1 MTNGD
6 ARVAIADEVV
16 VFKDAVF
23 YAPAQEE
30 TNATIVF
37 RETVADDGVLAATA
51 RVQAQVGIARA
62 GAVFDCDVLA
72 LLEADAIAVIV
83 FDRAVLYRCVMP
95 SVEEYAGAA
104 ATVEVRIVFAV
115 AIYSQIFDPGIF
127 DVVAADDREGGCSAR
142 IARDEVVA
150 SHGHIDAK
158 GVVLLPED
166 GADGGVKSTA
176 LIICDADAIAHFES
190 IGIFKGDLFFAKI
203 PVEEKWGLN
212 AISFQQCGIFA
223 LASDRDVAAKVE
235 RVAHDVRAGLDFNRA
250 SAERGDVINCCLQS
264 AVVIADDVGVFLSD
278 GDV

>member
-23 YAPAQEE
+23 DAPAQEE
-30 TNATIVF
+30 ANAPVVF
-37 RETVADDGVLAATA
+37 RAAVADDGMLAATA

-83 FDRAVLYRCVMP
+83 FDRAVLQGRMVP
-95 SVEEYAGAA
+95 AVEEYAGAA
-104 ATVEVRIVFAV
+104 ATVEVRVVFPV
-115 AIYSQIFDPGIF
+115 AIYSQIFDSGIF
-127 DVVAADDREGGCSAR
+127 DVVAADDRKGGCSTR

-150 SHGHIDAK
+150 PHGHIDAK
-158 GVVLLPED
+158 GIVLLPED

-203 PVEEKWGLN
+203 PVEDE
-212 AISFQQCGIFA
+212 
-223 LASDRDVAAKVE
+223 
-235 RVAHDVRAGLDFNRA
+235 
-250 SAERGDVINCCLQS
+250 
-264 AVVIADDVGVFLSD
+264 
-278 GDV
+278 

>member
-1 MTNGD
+1 MTDGD

-23 YAPAQEE
+23 DAPAQEE
-30 TNATIVF
+30 ANAAVVF
-37 RETVADDGVLAATA
+37 RAAVADDGVLAATA

-72 LLEADAIAVIV
+72 LLEADAVAVII
-83 FDRAVLYRCVMP
+83 FDRAVLYRCMVP
-95 SVEEYAGAA
+95 AVEEYAGAS

-142 IARDEVVA
+142 IARDEVIA
-150 SHGHIDAK
+150 SHGYIDAK

-166 GADGGVKSTA
+166 GADGGVKSAA

-203 PVEEKWGLN
+203 SVEEKGGLN
-212 AISFQQCGIFA
+212 AVCFPQCGIFS
-223 LASDRDVAAKVE
+223 LSSDRDVAAKVQC
-235 RVAHDVRAGLDFNRA
+235 VAHDVRAG
-250 SAERGDVINCCLQS
+250 
-264 AVVIADDVGVFLSD
+264 
-278 GDV
+278 

>member
-6 ARVAIADEVV
+6 TGVAVADEVV

-30 TNATIVF
+30 TDATVVF
-37 RETVADDGVLAATA
+37 RAAVADDGVLAATA
-51 RVQAQVGIARA
+51 RVQTQVGVARA

-83 FDRAVLYRCVMP
+83 FDRAVLYRCMM
-95 SVEEYAGAA
+95 SAVEEYAGAT

-127 DVVAADDREGGCSAR
+127 DVVAADDREGGCCTR
-142 IARDEVVA
+142 IARDEIIA
-150 SHGHIDAK
+150 AHGHIDAK

-166 GADGGVKSTA
+166 GTDCGVKSTA
-176 LIICDADAIAHFES
+176 LIICDADAIARFES

-203 PVEEKWGLN
+203 PVEKQWGLN
-212 AISFQQCGIFA
+212 AICLPQCGIFA
-223 LASDRDVAAKVE
+223 LSVDRYVAAKMQ
-235 RVAHDVRAGLDFNRA
+235 RVVHDVRAG
-250 SAERGDVINCCLQS
+250 
-264 AVVIADDVGVFLSD
+264 
-278 GDV
+278 